1 VRRGSM
7 RTWMQRS
14 SFLAGSVPP
23 GACCSAA
30 TASGSAVQYVA
41 SSGASSD
48 APNATALHR
57 APFVLTYAGSLRS
70 YAWERMSK
78 DYMACL
84 SKTG

>member
-1 VRRGSM
+1 
-7 RTWMQRS
+7 MQRS

-57 APFVLTYAGSLRS
+57 VPDVLGCAGSVPS
-70 YAWERMSK
+70 YSCHGCMSK
-78 DYMACL
+78 DL
-84 SKTG
+84 